1 MQRMFLNWSNIFSS
15 NSRAEIQDKQH
26 HTNKLDS
33 NAIESEIQE
42 QKSRKT
48 NKGVSSVFLMFCP
61 LYHHLSKWSQNTD
74 KTLYCCLI
82 VFTLDWGILLL
93 KGTPSFYTLGVNY
106 PRQVCWL
113 SLSPENVVWGDRW
126 LCLTSKVKTMWV
138 KMIMKEVFRL
148 FEQEILAMT
157 KNGVSFRR
165 WSPSIVRKWVCNA
178 RGGGNRFFHLFHSS
192 LRSSWTDNSMF
203 VRMSWFLLL
212 SNLNTQ
218 RMLTTEMVI
227 SRWGGFSIIGRHQ
240 RHQ

>member
-126 LCLTSKVKTMWV
+126 LCLTSQNNVGEDDHERGVPTFWARNPCHDQKWSQLSKV
-138 KMIMKEVFRL
+138 
-148 FEQEILAMT
+148 
-157 KNGVSFRR
+157 VSKY
-165 WSPSIVRKWVCNA
+165 RKKV
-178 RGGGNRFFHLFHSS
+178 S
-192 LRSSWTDNSMF
+192 
-203 VRMSWFLLL
+203 V
-212 SNLNTQ
+212 
-218 RMLTTEMVI
+218 
-227 SRWGGFSIIGRHQ
+227 
-240 RHQ
+240 